1 MTGNVWFIA
10 GASNGFGRAIGFEAL
25 KRGDKVVAT
34 SRNPAKMAELKD
46 AGALVLP
53 LDVTSDDA
61 TIQATLQKAVDAYG
75 KITHCINAAGYI
87 LEAAIE
93 EASPKEIFDEF
104 NTNVFGVANV
114 TRNVLHLM
122 RPRREGVIAN
132 FGSLGSW
139 RGGPSWGY
147 YAATKWAM
155 TGLTESL
162 YEEVQSLGISAVII
176 EPGYFRTGFLNQG
189 GGNRLA
195 AANPLTEEYK
205 GTAVQ
210 QVKDA
215 LNVVDNNQPGDVEKG
230 ARVIVDV
237 LTKTGVSNGRDIP
250 MRLVLG
256 RDAMEVIQDKIA
268 RTQATI
274 KEWEDVIVS
283 TDHDDVKK

>member
-1 MTGNVWFIA
+1 M
-10 GASNGFGRAIGFEAL
+10 
-25 KRGDKVVAT
+25 
-34 SRNPAKMAELKD
+34 
-46 AGALVLP
+46 
-53 LDVTSDDA
+53 
-61 TIQATLQKAVDAYG
+61 
-75 KITHCINAAGYI
+75 
-87 LEAAIE
+87 
-93 EASPKEIFDEF
+93 
-104 NTNVFGVANV
+104 FGVANV